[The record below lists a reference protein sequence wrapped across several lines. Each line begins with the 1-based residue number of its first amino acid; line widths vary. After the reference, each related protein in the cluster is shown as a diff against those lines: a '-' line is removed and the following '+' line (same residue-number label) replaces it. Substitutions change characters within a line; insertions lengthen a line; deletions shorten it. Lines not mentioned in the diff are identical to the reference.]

1 MSALPNAFGDT
12 GCVIPRSLMHVRNH
26 FGNGVVVVDDVDTG
40 LSPVPPVHL
49 PLPLEHQVEVYREAV
64 AAVNVI
70 VVVVVGVIAICC
82 RKQAAH
88 YEVE

>member
-1 MSALPNAFGDT
+1 MSILPNAFGDT

-49 PLPLEHQVEVYREAV
+49 PLPLEH
-64 AAVNVI
+64 
-70 VVVVVGVIAICC
+70 
-82 RKQAAH
+82 
-88 YEVE
+88 